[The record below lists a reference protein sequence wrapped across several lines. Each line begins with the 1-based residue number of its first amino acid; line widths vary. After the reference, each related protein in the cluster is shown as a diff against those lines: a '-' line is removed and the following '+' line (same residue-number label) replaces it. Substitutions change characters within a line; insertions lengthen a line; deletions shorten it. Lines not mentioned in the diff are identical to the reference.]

1 MGYINKEMN
10 KNYGRENMVSGEDNT
25 RRPDFFIV
33 GAPRCGTSS
42 MAEYLRQHPDVFMA
56 RIEPHF
62 FGSDICHGK
71 KLKEDYLGC
80 FSEARNEKRVGEKS
94 TWYLYSKRAAA
105 EIKRFCPHAKIII
118 QLRNPVDMLYSLHGH
133 YVYRTSREDIVDF
146 EEALN
151 AEEDRKKGLRILKYV
166 RPEYLFY
173 SEIPL
178 YTEQI
183 KRYVDAFGWD
193 QIHVIVFDD
202 LVSNTLKVYREVLRF
217 LEVDDHTPDL
227 KVYNP
232 GGQVKSQIVR
242 KFIINSW
249 IRRVAR
255 TFLPSTTRCRV
266 GQILSSLNISSKHR
280 PPMEKHVRKRLQEQF
295 APEVEQLSKL
305 LNRDLTYW
313 CKD

>member
-1 MGYINKEMN
+1 
-10 KNYGRENMVSGEDNT
+10 MVSKEHNL

-33 GAPRCGTSS
+33 GAPKCGTTS
-42 MAEYLRQHPDVFMA
+42 MTEYLRQHPDVFMA
-56 RIEPHF
+56 RGEPHF
-62 FGSDICHGK
+62 FGSDIPSRLRGR
-71 KLKEDYLGC
+71 KEEEYLDC
-80 FSEARNEKRVGEKS
+80 FSEARNEKMVGEKS

-105 EIKRFCPHAKIII
+105 EIKQLCPHAKIII
-118 QLRNPVDMLYSLHGH
+118 QLRNPVDMLYSLHGQFA
-133 YVYRTSREDIVDF
+133 YLLSVEDIVNF
-146 EEALN
+146 EEELN
-151 AEEDRKKGLRILKYV
+151 AEEDRKKGLRLPKHV
-166 RPEYLFY
+166 HPEKLFY

-202 LVSNTLKVYREVLRF
+202 LVSNTLKVYKEVLRF
-217 LEVDDHTPDL
+217 LEVDDHTPNL

-232 GGQVKSQIVR
+232 GGLIKSQIVHDIMR
-242 KFIINSW
+242 NSW

-255 TFLPSTTRCRV
+255 TFLPTTTSRRV
-266 GQILSSLNISSKHR
+266 GQMLSSWNRKPR

-305 LNRDLTYW
+305 LDRDLTYW
-313 CKD
+313 CKQDTPCVFG